1 MQRQIDVLLKLS
13 LFVFLLTG
21 LLGFYFLSNGQEAD
35 ALLCAKM
42 GGSASLVFS
51 TIALL
56 EVITLENMR
65 FSKKF
70 FWVVSMVLFQI
81 FMALAYYLVGRK
93 FVKQPESDSMNA

>member
-1 MQRQIDVLLKLS
+1 MRRQIDVLLKLS

-21 LLGFYFLSNGQEAD
+21 LLGFYYLACGQEAD

-51 TIALL
+51 TVVVL

-65 FSKKF
+65 FSIKLI
-70 FWVVSMVLFQI
+70 WVVSIVLFQI
-81 FMALAYYLVGRK
+81 FTALAYYLVGRK
-93 FVKQPESDSMNA
+93 FVEQPELDSRNP